1 MANQKKRPLWKQWW
15 FWVVIVIALAAIG
28 GGTNN
33 AGRSQSGKVSTT
45 PSASATPTASPTT
58 THPKE
63 ATPNDDPNK
72 PNESARI
79 NRADEFMKNFTG
91 LNGGRITNVSSF
103 DPRDADGQYYR
114 TEYRLGTYDGAQGA
128 HGKYG
133 SLDIDVVAYQMDDGQ
148 PGMMRVYAS
157 GTSDE
162 LEALYPYVVRH
173 FSPSASDADIQDL
186 LVRSRDGGYISETPA
201 SFAGITNNLLQRT
214 GRNGEFMVDA
224 KI

>member
-1 MANQKKRPLWKQWW
+1 MANQEKKPLWKQWW
-15 FWVVIVIALAAIG
+15 FWVVIVITIAAIG

-33 AGRSQSGKVSTT
+33 AGRSQSGKVSTA
-45 PSASATPTASPTT
+45 PSAPTTPTASPTT

-63 ATPNDDPNK
+63 ATTNGGLDK
-72 PNESARI
+72 PIESARI

-91 LNGGRITNVSSF
+91 PDGGRMTDVSPF
-103 DPRDADGQYYR
+103 DPRDAGGQYYR
-114 TEYRLGTYDGAQGA
+114 TEYRLGAYDGAQGA

-133 SLDIDVVAYQMDDGQ
+133 SLGIDVVAYQMDDGQ

-162 LEALYPYVVRH
+162 LEALYPYVVRY

-186 LVRSRDGGYISETPA
+186 LARFRDGGYISETPA
-201 SFAGITNNLLQRT
+201 SFAGVANNLLQRT